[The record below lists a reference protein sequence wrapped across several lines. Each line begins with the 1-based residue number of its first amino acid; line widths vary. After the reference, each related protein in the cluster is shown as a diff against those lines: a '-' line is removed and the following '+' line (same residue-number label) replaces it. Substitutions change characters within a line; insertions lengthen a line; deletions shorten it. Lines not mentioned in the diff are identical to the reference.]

1 MIEIIILHKD
11 TSMWTKVSVTFLN
24 QLETGTTQALP
35 SFTYLIR
42 SLGMRLLHKK
52 KSYVYKASRSHS
64 NYSTILRK
72 PCASVTK
79 AENPTTVVPGV
90 LLLSRPF
97 CPIEPH
103 SAKVTFKGSV
113 SIILFSLSNELLV

>member
-1 MIEIIILHKD
+1 
-11 TSMWTKVSVTFLN
+11 
-24 QLETGTTQALP
+24 
-35 SFTYLIR
+35 
-42 SLGMRLLHKK
+42 MRLLHKK

-79 AENPTTVVPGV
+79 AENPTTVVPESTN